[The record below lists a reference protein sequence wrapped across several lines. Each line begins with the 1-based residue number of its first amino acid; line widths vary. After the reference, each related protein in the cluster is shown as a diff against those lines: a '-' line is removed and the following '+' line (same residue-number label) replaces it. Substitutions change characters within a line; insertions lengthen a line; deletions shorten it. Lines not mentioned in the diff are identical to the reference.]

1 MNAGTAVLVPGARDV
16 RATLDTAN
24 ERASADAVVVA
35 CPPHP
40 QHGGT
45 RSDSRL
51 TAVSAALGEREID
64 CLRFDYGPWDEG
76 RGECRDVR
84 NACRWAIERYD
95 SVGLFGYSF
104 GATMALLAAGDATA
118 EDAPEVPSAV
128 SALAPDSGGF
138 GSDRTPNAD
147 RDDDRDA
154 VRALDSIPSPT
165 QVIYG
170 ERDTTVTWEPIVSYA
185 RERDL
190 AVEALSADH
199 FFVGQ
204 SRKAAARV
212 ASFLGSALR

>member
-1 MNAGTAVLVPGARDV
+1 MNVGTAVLVPGARDV

-40 QHGGT
+40 QHRGT

-51 TAVSAALGEREID
+51 TPVSAALGEREID

-104 GATMALLAAGDATA
+104 GATIALLAVWDATA

-128 SALAPDSGGF
+128 SVLAPDRIVEAGHG
-138 GSDRTPNAD
+138 AD
-147 RDDDRDA
+147 RDA
-154 VRALDSIPSPT
+154 LRALDRIERPL
-165 QVIYG
+165 QVVYG
-170 ERDTTVTWEPIVSYA
+170 ERDATVTWEPIVSCA